1 MADNPWKA
9 PPEFAEMVERNRAD
23 FKAQFGSFAEAEIDR
38 YWLGT
43 PEDGNHLA
51 FQFYRPDGTV
61 HRFALPASMLPQFII
76 ELAGASDE
84 MNTRRLAI
92 GLAAAQ
98 PKGEA

>member
-9 PPEFAEMVERNRAD
+9 PPEFAEMVERNRAA
-23 FKAQFGSFAEAEIDR
+23 FKGQFGSFDDALIDR

-43 PEDGNHLA
+43 SEDGSCVA
-51 FQFYRPDGTV
+51 FQFYRPDGTI
-61 HRFALPASMLPQFII
+61 HRFALPPEMVPQFVI
-76 ELAGASDE
+76 EFAGATDE
-84 MNTRRLAI
+84 MNDRRLAV